1 MEHLYTQ
8 ADREPLSDSYV
19 RLTYWEDPGLYE
31 LSVVFSGAASQ
42 YPDRKLA
49 SVTLTP
55 ADAEKL
61 AFTIEAHLEDR
72 IRKEAGL

>member
-8 ADREPLSDSYV
+8 TDREPLSDSYV

-31 LSVVFSGAASQ
+31 LSVIFSGAASQ

-49 SVTLTP
+49 RITLTR
-55 ADAEKL
+55 ADVEKL
-61 AFTIEAHLEDR
+61 AFTIESHIEDM

>member
-8 ADREPLSDSYV
+8 TDREPLSDSYV
-19 RLTYWEDPGLYE
+19 RLTYWDDPGLYE

-49 SVTLTP
+49 SVMLTS

-61 AFTIEAHLEDR
+61 AFTIEAHLEDQ

>member
-8 ADREPLSDSYV
+8 TDREPLSDSYV

-31 LSVVFSGAASQ
+31 LSIIFSGAASQ
-42 YPDRKLA
+42 CPDRKLA
-49 SVTLTP
+49 KITLLP
-55 ADAEKL
+55 KDAEKL
-61 AFTIEAHLEDR
+61 AFAIESHIEDT